1 MTSIT
6 GLPFER
12 NTMTAV
18 EVDELDAL
26 RKFWRENHGKKDD
39 ALLTKVYKK
48 GAVEA
53 IDKLV
58 AESHKNAHLNASER
72 CKHYADAALAIAQT
86 VVTMEQV

>member
-1 MTSIT
+1 MASIT
-6 GLPFER
+6 DVPYPR

-18 EVDELDAL
+18 EIDELDTL
-26 RKFWRENHGKKDD
+26 RKFWREHHGKKDG